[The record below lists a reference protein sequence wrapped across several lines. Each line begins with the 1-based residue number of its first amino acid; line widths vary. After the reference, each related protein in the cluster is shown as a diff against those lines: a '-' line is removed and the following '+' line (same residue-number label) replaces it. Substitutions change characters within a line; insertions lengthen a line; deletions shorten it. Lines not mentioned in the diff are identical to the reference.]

1 MTLTQDLIN
10 LRNQLVANHSD
21 DAKATM
27 NKATQ
32 DLLNSNI
39 IEQTLKV
46 GEKAPNFTLPN
57 AVGKEV
63 ELQELLKAVAVVIS
77 FYRGQ
82 WCPYCNLEL
91 RTLQQYLPQIQ
102 NQGATLVAIS
112 PQTPDNTLSTTEKDE
127 LTFEVLSDVGNR
139 VAKKFGL
146 VFTLPKELRPIYEEF
161 GIDLPAHNGDR
172 TFELPIA
179 ATYIIDRTGKVVYR
193 FADPDYTKR
202 LDPEIIVQTLS
213 ELSLTASTK

>member
-21 DAKATM
+21 DIKATM

-46 GEKAPNFTLPN
+46 GEQAPDFILPN
-57 AVGKEV
+57 VLNKAV
-63 ELQELLKAVAVVIS
+63 ELNEILQAGSVVIS

-91 RTLQQYLPQIQ
+91 RTLQQYLPRIKEQA
-102 NQGATLVAIS
+102 ATLVAIS
-112 PQTPDNTLSTTEKDE
+112 PQTPDNSLSTAEKNE
-127 LTFEVLSDVGNR
+127 LTFEVLSDFGNQ
-139 VAKKFGL
+139 VARKFGL
-146 VFTLPKELRPIYEEF
+146 VFTLPEQLRPIYEGFE
-161 GIDLPAHNGDR
+161 INLPAHNGDE
-172 TFELPIA
+172 TYELPLA
-179 ATYIIDRTGKVVYR
+179 ATYIINQRGKVIYCFV
-193 FADPDYTKR
+193 DSDYTKR
-202 LDPEIIVQTLS
+202 LDPEVIIQTLS
-213 ELSLTASTK
+213 KGV